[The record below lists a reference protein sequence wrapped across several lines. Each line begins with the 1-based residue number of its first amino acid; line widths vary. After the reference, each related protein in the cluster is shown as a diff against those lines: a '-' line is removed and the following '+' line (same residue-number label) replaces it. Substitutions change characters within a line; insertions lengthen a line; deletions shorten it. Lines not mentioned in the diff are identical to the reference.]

1 MGVVVYACN
10 PSTWGLRQDD
20 GEFEASLGY
29 IIRLPQ
35 TKQNKTKQNKTKQN
49 IEVGYSICE
58 VILIKSYFHI
68 SIMQRRGK

>member
-35 TKQNKTKQNKTKQN
+35 TKQNKTKQN